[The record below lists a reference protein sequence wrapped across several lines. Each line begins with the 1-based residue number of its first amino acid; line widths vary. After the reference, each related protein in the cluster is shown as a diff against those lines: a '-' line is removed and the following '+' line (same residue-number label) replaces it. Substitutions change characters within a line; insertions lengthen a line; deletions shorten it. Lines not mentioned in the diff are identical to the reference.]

1 MIKKETI
8 ITDSQNNISFLRGS
22 LTTVTDAI
30 YKIHPEEGKWSIQQI
45 LEHLSVTEKGVL
57 FMGQGQTTETDRDPS
72 IIIHKVR
79 DFLSDYTNKRSA
91 PVPVRPPGEDKPM
104 SEFLDIIEQSR
115 SAFIEQAETH
125 GWHKTLDAFPH
136 PLSGVMTRLEWLYFH
151 IYHTERHLH
160 QIKQIIQNPTLRN
173 V

>member
-1 MIKKETI
+1 MITETI
-8 ITDSQNNISFLRGS
+8 ITDSQHNISFLKDS
-22 LTTVTDAI
+22 LTDVTEDL
-30 YKIHPEEGKWSIQQI
+30 YKRHPEEGKWSIQQI

-79 DFLSDYTNKRSA
+79 DFLGDHTNKRPAPA
-91 PVPVRPPGEDKPM
+91 PVIPPGEDKSM
-104 SEFLDIIEQSR
+104 AEFLSIIEDTR
-115 SAFIEQAETH
+115 AAFIEQAKEK
-125 GWHKTLDAFPH
+125 GWHEILDAFPH
-136 PLSGVMTRLEWLYFH
+136 PLTGAMTRLEWMYFH

-160 QIKQIIQNPTLRN
+160 QIKQIIQNPSLKH